1 MNNKFSSFKP
11 SSDMHES
18 NKNHNESISKN
29 NDSNIKNLEDKIDK
43 YSTLSKQELMD
54 EFLKQTLK
62 QTQSG
67 NLTTDKI
74 DMYRNTLY
82 PYLNDSQKQVF
93 ENLMGTV
100 KNVRED

>member
-11 SSDMHES
+11 SNDMNES
-18 NKNHNESISKN
+18 NKNHNENISKN

-54 EFLKQTLK
+54 EFLKETIK
-62 QTQSG
+62 QQRSG
-67 NLTTDKI
+67 NLTSEKI
-74 DMYRNTLY
+74 DMYRNTLF

-100 KNVRED
+100 NNVRKD

>member
-11 SSDMHES
+11 SNLKSETNQNAS
-18 NKNHNESISKN
+18 NNTNKIEDN
-29 NDSNIKNLEDKIDK
+29 NIKNLEDKIDK

-54 EFLKQTLK
+54 EFLKQSIK
-62 QTQSG
+62 QKQSG
-67 NLTTDKI
+67 SLTNDKI
-74 DMYRNTLY
+74 DLYRNTLY

-100 KNVRED
+100 NNVSKN